1 MGTMFRDYIV
11 GRIPDD
17 WTIDRIAELLSEE
30 FSGTWGPENANGVS
44 VLRSTNFQNNGY
56 LNLDSV
62 AVREIP
68 ENHLSNKAINI
79 GDILLERSGGG
90 PQQPVGRVSWCDDR
104 VTGWTFSNFCQILRP
119 SAGVDSKFLFYALY
133 YLHMSSITLTYQNQT
148 TGIRNLQYKSYLR
161 ISIPLPPLPEQRK
174 IAEIL
179 STVDETIEK
188 TDAIIQETQQLKKGL
203 MQKLFTEG
211 IGHTRFREWGRSELK
226 GSRIQISAIE
236 ELPESWEVRKI
247 SEIAKDKKGAVKIGP
262 FGSQLKKEEMVN
274 SGILVFG
281 QENVFT
287 RDFKVGT
294 YFISPRKFELLK
306 SVEIFPSDIVLT
318 MMGTIGDCCVVPEDI
333 DRGIMDSHL
342 MRIQIREWVNPHF
355 IARLIRESSTVKKQ
369 VKCLSQGAIM
379 SGLNLSLVK
388 DIFLPIPPIDE
399 QNSIEEILS
408 ELDAKIETEQA
419 FKAELEQLK
428 KGIMQILLTGK
439 VRVKV

>member
-17 WTIDRIAELLSEE
+17 WTIDRIAGLLSEE

-148 TGIRNLQYKSYLR
+148 TGIRNLEYKSYLR

-179 STVDETIEK
+179 STVDEAIEK
-188 TDAIIQETQQLKKGL
+188 TDATIEETQQLKKGL

-211 IGHTRFREWGRSELK
+211 IGHTRFRKTILADVEKPIAQRGHQLEQFRILPQDWDIVRCGKVFSLEYGKGLTESERDGGDFPVVGSAGIVGHHSQKLTVGPGMVVGRKGGAGIVTHVKDDFWPIDTTYFVKLK
-226 GSRIQISAIE
+226 GKHDVDWLYYILNFLKLTRLGEGTVPGLNRTDVYHLYIPLPP
-236 ELPESWEVRKI
+236 LPEQRQ
-247 SEIAKDKKGAVKIGP
+247 IG
-262 FGSQLKKEEMVN
+262 
-274 SGILVFG
+274 
-281 QENVFT
+281 
-287 RDFKVGT
+287 
-294 YFISPRKFELLK
+294 
-306 SVEIFPSDIVLT
+306 
-318 MMGTIGDCCVVPEDI
+318 
-333 DRGIMDSHL
+333 
-342 MRIQIREWVNPHF
+342 
-355 IARLIRESSTVKKQ
+355 
-369 VKCLSQGAIM
+369 
-379 SGLNLSLVK
+379 
-388 DIFLPIPPIDE
+388 
-399 QNSIEEILS
+399 EILS
-408 ELDAKIETEQA
+408 EVDSKIETEHA
-419 FKAELEQLK
+419 FKSELEQLK
-428 KGIMQILLTGK
+428 KGLMQVLLTGK